1 MQFWAGDGVVVA
13 GENTKSEGVNAT
25 SKLSKSSTKRRR
37 GYRERQKVDEK
48 KTERK
53 KYMKIVCVVVYKNHD
68 KLWICL
74 CVFFS

>member
-48 KTERK
+48 KNRK
-53 KYMKIVCVVVYKNHD
+53 EKSK
-68 KLWICL
+68 
-74 CVFFS
+74 